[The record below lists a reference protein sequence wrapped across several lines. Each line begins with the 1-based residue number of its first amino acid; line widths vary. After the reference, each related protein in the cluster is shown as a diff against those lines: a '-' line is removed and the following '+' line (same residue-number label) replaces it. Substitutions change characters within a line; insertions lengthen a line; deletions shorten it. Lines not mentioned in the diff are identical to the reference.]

1 MAGDQRAQP
10 LRILLSY
17 ARQDE
22 ARVTELHDELTAGD
36 HEVWFDKELRG
47 GQEWWDV
54 ILNEIERCDLF
65 VFVVSPHSVRSRAC
79 ALEVAYAG
87 AVNRPMMPLMVADT
101 EITEAPTAIQKL
113 QVRDFVDPSTS
124 DWIRLLTDVGATPRP
139 TPLLDTMPDRPK
151 APMADLSHA
160 QEVVAQQRISGPEQ
174 QRLLAEMKER
184 APNPDERAAVVA
196 VLDRLR
202 EHTDVAH
209 NVAVEIDGLLIQY
222 RDEKVDERTTELL
235 EALVTALDA
244 EECTPIL
251 GTGIGDWLFG
261 SRREHAVA
269 WAESF
274 SFPMDGSRQND
285 LPQVA
290 QFVAVQ
296 RKTRQVRAEL
306 ASFYRDRL
314 ADRFPEIVDGNDE
327 ASLDDLV
334 VAAWREASA
343 GMAYEPH
350 AVLAKLPC
358 RVYVTAQATSLL
370 SEALIAQGKDPVVD
384 FCRWNPDVDVRNWP
398 ESPLEKEPDY
408 VPSVQRPL
416 VFHILGTLDAPESI
430 VIAEDEYFDF
440 LAEVSRNRDLIP
452 GPVKE
457 ALADSS
463 LLFLGF
469 GLEDWDVRVLLRSLI
484 SRESASRLR
493 QFQHVAA
500 QIDLEGVSSP
510 DAARRYIEK
519 YFQRFREPPIDISWS
534 SVEAFTRQ
542 LGALWEEAQ

>member
-1 MAGDQRAQP
+1 
-10 LRILLSY
+10 
-17 ARQDE
+17 
-22 ARVTELHDELTAGD
+22 
-36 HEVWFDKELRG
+36 
-47 GQEWWDV
+47 
-54 ILNEIERCDLF
+54 
-65 VFVVSPHSVRSRAC
+65 
-79 ALEVAYAG
+79 
-87 AVNRPMMPLMVADT
+87 
-101 EITEAPTAIQKL
+101 
-113 QVRDFVDPSTS
+113 
-124 DWIRLLTDVGATPRP
+124 
-139 TPLLDTMPDRPK
+139 
-151 APMADLSHA
+151 MADLSHA
-160 QEVVAQQRISGPEQ
+160 QEIVAQQRISGPEQ
-174 QRLLAEMKER
+174 QRLLAELKER

-209 NVAVEIDGLLIQY
+209 NVAVEIDGLLVQY

-235 EALVTALDA
+235 EALVTALQA

-251 GTGIGDWLFG
+251 GSGISDWLFG
-261 SRREHAVA
+261 PRREHASA

-274 SFPMDGSRQND
+274 GFPMDGSRQND

-306 ASFYRDRL
+306 ANFYRSRL
-314 ADRFPEIVDGNDE
+314 ADRFPEIVDGNEE
-327 ASLDDLV
+327 ASLDDLL
-334 VAAWREASA
+334 VAAWRQESA

-370 SEALIAQGKDPVVD
+370 SEALIAEGKDPVVD
-384 FCRWNPDVDVRNWP
+384 FCRWNPAVDARSWP

-408 VPSVQRPL
+408 VPSVKRPL

-452 GPVKE
+452 GSVKE

-469 GLEDWDVRVLLRSLI
+469 GLEDWDVRVLLRGLI

-542 LGALWEEAQ
+542 LGALWEEAR